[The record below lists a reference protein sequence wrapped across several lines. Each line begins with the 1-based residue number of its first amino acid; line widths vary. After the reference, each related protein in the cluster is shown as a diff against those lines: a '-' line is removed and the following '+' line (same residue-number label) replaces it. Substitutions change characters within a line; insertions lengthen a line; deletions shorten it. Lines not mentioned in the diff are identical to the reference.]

1 MAKNLLQ
8 RIFNRLEQD
17 FANAEQIF
25 FAADKMRLEKVNALH
40 KILATT
46 ALARKYLVRYPQS
59 PLLKR
64 LNRIEILLYHLL
76 SRHEAEKR
84 TWDAL
89 ASLLTR
95 LRQKLAVEI
104 LEPRLYTRL
113 RGALSQEKELEQ
125 LKLKEAGFT
134 KLQGAGEFHGAR
146 AKIRLLLVESA
157 GMHFAIPVTKIHG
170 RFSSAKEAKLTAA
183 GFFPLTLPATGNAGF
198 KTVVAYED
206 LKRRKRYIR
215 CNTVFTPVAIAP
227 EVLRRNMAF
236 LPVEESTGTR
246 FWPQLRFYGRRFFL
260 YGARVSYTIR
270 SGGRKRSF
278 EPRSFAPVD
287 ADFH

>member
-1 MAKNLLQ
+1 
-8 RIFNRLEQD
+8 
-17 FANAEQIF
+17 
-25 FAADKMRLEKVNALH
+25 
-40 KILATT
+40 
-46 ALARKYLVRYPQS
+46 
-59 PLLKR
+59 
-64 LNRIEILLYHLL
+64 
-76 SRHEAEKR
+76 EAEKR

-125 LKLKEAGFT
+125 EEAGFT
-134 KLQGAGEFHGAR
+134 KPQTAVAR
-146 AKIRLLLVESA
+146 HSVPNKIRLLLVESA

-198 KTVVAYED
+198 KMVVAYED

-246 FWPQLRFYGRRFFL
+246 FWSQLRFYGRRFFL

-270 SGGRKRSF
+270 SGGRERSF